1 MIEITKE
8 FCFEGAHSLMGY
20 DGKCCHIHGHSYK
33 LYVTVEG
40 NPISDT
46 TSPKNGMILDF
57 TDLKKIVSQNIISV
71 YDHALVL
78 NEKSPLAQQ
87 ICDAYGNTIITQFQ
101 PTCENLVA
109 HFAEIINNRL
119 PEGIRLKRVKLFE
132 TATSSAEWINNG

>member
-1 MIEITKE
+1 M
-8 FCFEGAHSLMGY
+8 
-20 DGKCCHIHGHSYK
+20 
-33 LYVTVEG
+33 
-40 NPISDT
+40 
-46 TSPKNGMILDF
+46 
-57 TDLKKIVSQNIISV
+57 